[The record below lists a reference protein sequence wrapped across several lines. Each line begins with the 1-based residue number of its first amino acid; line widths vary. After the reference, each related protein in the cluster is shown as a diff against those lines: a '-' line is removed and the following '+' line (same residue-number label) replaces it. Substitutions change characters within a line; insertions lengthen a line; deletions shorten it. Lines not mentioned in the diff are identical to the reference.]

1 MYENRLK
8 KLEHKL
14 NIAAQQY
21 WQEYITE
28 NGEQEN
34 AMVWMR
40 NDSTGEMLCLTKG
53 DYTNQLS
60 RFINKLR

>member
-1 MYENRLK
+1 MDENRLK

-34 AMVWMR
+34 AVVWMK
-40 NDSTGEMLCLTKG
+40 NDITGEMLCLTKG

-60 RFINKLR
+60 SFINKLR